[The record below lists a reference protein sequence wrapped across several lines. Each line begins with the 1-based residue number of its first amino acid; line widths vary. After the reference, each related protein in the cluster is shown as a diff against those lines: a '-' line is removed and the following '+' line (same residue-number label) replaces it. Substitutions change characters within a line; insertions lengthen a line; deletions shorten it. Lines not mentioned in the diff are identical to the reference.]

1 MPTRKST
8 LAQTLEQAA
17 GRTQVENVPAGA
29 SKRKPGNRDAAGT
42 VLIAAHYPR
51 EVRATL
57 KHIEAD
63 TGRTLRQ
70 LLGEAINDL
79 AVKYGKPES
88 FREE

>member
-1 MPTRKST
+1 MTTRKST

-17 GRTQVENVPAGA
+17 GRTQIENAPAGETE
-29 SKRKPGNRDAAGT
+29 RKPGNRGTAT

-79 AVKYGKPES
+79 AVKYGKPEP